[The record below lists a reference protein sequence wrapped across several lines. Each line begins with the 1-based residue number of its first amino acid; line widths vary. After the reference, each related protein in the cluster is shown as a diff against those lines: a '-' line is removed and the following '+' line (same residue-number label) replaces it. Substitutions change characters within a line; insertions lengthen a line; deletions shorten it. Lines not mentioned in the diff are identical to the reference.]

1 MISLM
6 GNRDSTTLEYG
17 VERKFPLLF
26 SRCVFGKPESCSRLE
41 NHREGKMS
49 RLHLQHAEF
58 GGRLLQVYIV
68 HKQAR
73 VTSDTLSQVFS
84 MCEQEMFTWGQGG
97 GHTACKWV
105 SEEEVSRLPPLTSLW
120 WN

>member
-1 MISLM
+1 
-6 GNRDSTTLEYG
+6 
-17 VERKFPLLF
+17 
-26 SRCVFGKPESCSRLE
+26 
-41 NHREGKMS
+41 MS

-58 GGRLLQVYIV
+58 GGRLLLVYIMQ
-68 HKQAR
+68 KQAR
-73 VTSDTLSQVFS
+73 VTCDTLSQVFS

-97 GHTACKWV
+97 GHAACKWV